1 MSGFVTRTFSR
12 GEAIE
17 KIAGLMGF
25 PWVFELSEPIP
36 LEKAIGY
43 PSGEDLISETP
54 NPPFNRSLRDGYA
67 VCSEDLTGTSESSP
81 VFLTLCGEVP
91 MGKLP
96 EFNISRG
103 CAALVHTGGAIPEGA
118 DAVVMIEDTS
128 ESGSAVEIRKS
139 IQSGENVLIEGE
151 EFLTGQVIVE
161 KGEIFNFRNIG
172 SVASCGFA
180 KVRLVDL
187 KIAVISTGDEIVPV
201 GIPELLPGM
210 IRDSNSSV
218 IMAHLLR
225 AGFRSRFMGIAG
237 DDPGRL
243 GDLFH
248 EALAGND
255 VVLLSGGSSVSVR
268 DHSVELLRTLGEFEG
283 DVPVRGL
290 NISPGKPTIV
300 SGNASKKKIA
310 VCLPGHPH
318 SCSVICATFLVP
330 LLRSAVRG
338 KQEELFKKIRLPA
351 ASDIIGKSGV
361 EEFIPARIDS
371 NGEALPLWGKSGY
384 VMALNS
390 SDGFIRL
397 SEQEETVR
405 CGKKVEV
412 WLW

>member
-1 MSGFVTRTFSR
+1 
-12 GEAIE
+12 
-17 KIAGLMGF
+17 
-25 PWVFELSEPIP
+25 
-36 LEKAIGY
+36 
-43 PSGEDLISETP
+43 
-54 NPPFNRSLRDGYA
+54 
-67 VCSEDLTGTSESSP
+67 
-81 VFLTLCGEVP
+81 
-91 MGKLP
+91 
-96 EFNISRG
+96 
-103 CAALVHTGGAIPEGA
+103 
-118 DAVVMIEDTS
+118 
-128 ESGSAVEIRKS
+128 
-139 IQSGENVLIEGE
+139 
-151 EFLTGQVIVE
+151 
-161 KGEIFNFRNIG
+161 
-172 SVASCGFA
+172 
-180 KVRLVDL
+180 
-187 KIAVISTGDEIVPV
+187 
-201 GIPELLPGM
+201 
-210 IRDSNSSV
+210 
-218 IMAHLLR
+218 
-225 AGFRSRFMGIAG
+225 MGIAG